1 MKMSCC
7 NTGAAA
13 PSLDFNWYIS
23 YSFFRNEKKI
33 FRQVWIRFY
42 FYIYLEFRERKFRKK
57 NVNEL
62 LSFLSSYLH
71 LCQGIICSRVINHY
85 SVAPLLE
92 MEFQKC
98 SIFQLTQY
106 TSSLCSQVSLFKR
119 PKKNDLIML
128 IPPDFQLNL
137 NWIGLSLKPWYITHS
152 PTHV

>member
-1 MKMSCC
+1 M
-7 NTGAAA
+7 
-13 PSLDFNWYIS
+13 
-23 YSFFRNEKKI
+23 R
-33 FRQVWIRFY
+33 
-42 FYIYLEFRERKFRKK
+42 
-57 NVNEL
+57 NVNLLKSHVSEICIKRIRVNQGDGV

-98 SIFQLTQY
+98 SISQLTQY
-106 TSSLCSQVSLFKR
+106 TSSLCSHLSLFKR

-137 NWIGLSLKPWYITHS
+137 NWIGLSLKPWYIIHS
-152 PTHV
+152 PIHV